1 MMVPRASKTTAL
13 YEKVLRRLQAG
24 RFVPGERIDPNELA
38 EEFSTSLTPVL
49 YALHRLVG
57 EGMLSNHAR
66 EGGFQVPLTNE
77 LRLRNLYHWMQ
88 RLMVMACDIA
98 LASDIEPPESF
109 QPPNQGSDIVL
120 LTRELFE
127 EVASATDDYCL
138 HDAVRHTN
146 NRLEPIR
153 RITQPLLLDA
163 AGEFAQLRRFWHK
176 RDLAHLRAAL
186 IRYHERRMRL
196 VPRIV
201 GLLGDLEL
209 RLHD

>member
-13 YEKVLRRLQAG
+13 YEKILRRLQAG
-24 RFVPGERIDPNELA
+24 RFVPGTRIDPHELA

-98 LASDIEPPESF
+98 LASGSEPSDTL
-109 QPPNQGSDIVL
+109 QPPGEDSDIVQ

-127 EVASATDDYCL
+127 EVAFATDDYCL
-138 HDAVRHTN
+138 YDAVRHTN

-153 RITQPLLLDA
+153 RVTQPLLLDA
-163 AGEFAQLRRFWHK
+163 SGEYAQLHRFWHK
-176 RDLAHLRAAL
+176 RDYAHLKAAL
-186 IRYHERRMRL
+186 VRYHERRMRL

-201 GLLGDLEL
+201 GLLGDLEF
-209 RLHD
+209 RVRD